1 MKKLTL
7 TVTEFRKNIFKML
20 EKIEKESITITLTYH
35 GKPKWVIMSGDEYEG
50 LMETLDI
57 LSNEELMKDLREAEE
72 NMKKGRGIPFEQ
84 VLKELNITED
94 DLSA

>member
-20 EKIEKESITITLTYH
+20 KKIEKESITITLTYH

-50 LMETLDI
+50 LMETLEI
-57 LSNEELMKDLREAEE
+57 LSNEELVKDLREAEE
-72 NMKKGRGIPFEQ
+72 DIKAGRVISFEELKKEW
-84 VLKELNITED
+84 
-94 DLSA
+94 DL

>member
-57 LSNEELMKDLREAEE
+57 LSNEELMRDLREAEE
-72 NMKKGRGIPFEQ
+72 DIKAGRVISFEELKKEW
-84 VLKELNITED
+84 
-94 DLSA
+94 DL

>member
-57 LSNEELMKDLREAEE
+57 LSDEELMKDLREAEE
-72 NMKKGRGIPFEQ
+72 DIKKGNTISLDE
-84 VLKELNITED
+84 LKKEW
-94 DLSA
+94 DL